1 MRPSFSLKPTA
12 PPTMTSSCSRPQR
25 QPLRLLIDS
34 SLPQGHS
41 STSPESTYS
50 PISDSSLTTSGVTP
64 STGNP
69 EWFICNVICMF
80 DFESDDPH
88 HLPFTRNE
96 ILTIVKMEESGW
108 WAAMRP
114 KGDRLGWIPS
124 SFVERLTEST
134 VDSEELDKEDD
145 YTRIHGISETGTDS
159 DCLLEEILNSVSGV
173 AKSPLLSSYQLTRGG
188 PQDSRLQDSF
198 FSLLDD
204 EPSLHG
210 FTRPVPSPLRNM
222 LHSPITP
229 PTPVS
234 YVPTKPL
241 DTPDLHSSS
250 VQNSNFSIDPERD
263 RSLPRRPR
271 RLAVLVNDSDSLSCL
286 SAFIDQDHS
295 SAFHALDSRRVRE
308 TFDAFST
315 EMEGQA

>member
-1 MRPSFSLKPTA
+1 
-12 PPTMTSSCSRPQR
+12 MTSSCSRPQR

-145 YTRIHGISETGTDS
+145 YTRIHDISETGTDS
-159 DCLLEEILNSVSGV
+159 DYLLEEILSSVSGV
-173 AKSPLLSSYQLTRGG
+173 AKPPLLSSYQLTRGG
-188 PQDSRLQDSF
+188 LQDSRLPF

-204 EPSLHG
+204 EPSPHG

-250 VQNSNFSIDPERD
+250 VQNSNFNIDPERD

-295 SAFHALDSRRVRE
+295 SAFHTFDSRRVHLTPSVRNL
-308 TFDAFST
+308 TPRSHRRVSRIAGT